1 MKKNLI
7 LKLWENLKMEDDLTF
22 LKEIFKT
29 IIICTTVIT
38 VVFIFYRLLTY
49 NTCLN
54 LNNCIQMKVVE

>member
-1 MKKNLI
+1 
-7 LKLWENLKMEDDLTF
+7 MEDDLTF